1 MNEARPPRALIVGGS
16 LGGLFAATTLRAI
29 GWDVQVFERSISAL
43 DSRGGGIV
51 LQPDVLAAFR
61 FAGID
66 RTKALGVRS
75 GDRIYLDAS
84 DEVIER
90 AFMPQTQTSWN
101 MLHGLLSRA
110 LPPALVHR
118 GETLVGFD
126 QEESSVRARFASGR
140 IERGDLLVGADG
152 PRSTVRELL
161 LPDALPRYAGYVA
174 WRGLAPE
181 RLVSDRA
188 KAKLE
193 GTFSFQQGKDFL
205 LLAYLVPG
213 EDESTAPGHRRWNWV
228 WYRRSDEG
236 ADFDEAMT
244 DAHGRRR
251 QFSIPPGSMA
261 ARSAQA
267 LREAASRLLAP
278 TFADLVDA
286 TQEPFVQAILDL
298 EISRMVF
305 DRVVLV
311 GDAAFIARPHTAGST
326 AKAAAN
332 AVALAEALASSP
344 NIDLSLGDW
353 GGQQIQVGL
362 DMTARGRVMGDR
374 IMGIF
379 HAARRHQM
387 TATTRTDDLP

>member
-1 MNEARPPRALIVGGS
+1 MNDARVPRALIVGGS

-29 GWDVQVFERSISAL
+29 GWDVQVFERSIGAL

-61 FAGID
+61 FAAIERAG
-66 RTKALGVRS
+66 ALGVRS

-84 DEVIER
+84 DDVIDR

-101 MLHGLLSRA
+101 MIHGLLSRA
-110 LPPALVHR
+110 LPPEIVHR

-126 QEESSVRARFASGR
+126 QEETGVRAHFASGR
-140 IERGDLLVGADG
+140 IERGDLLIGADG

-161 LPDALPRYAGYVA
+161 SPGELPRYAGYVA

-181 RLVSDRA
+181 HLVSDRA

-193 GTFSFQQGKDFL
+193 GTFSFQQGEDFL

-213 EDESTAPGHRRWNWV
+213 EDESTVPGHRRWNWV

-236 ADFDEAMT
+236 ADLDEAMT

-251 QFSIPPGSMA
+251 PFSVPPGSMA

-278 TFADLVDA
+278 SFADLVDA

-298 EISRMVF
+298 DVSRMVF

-332 AVALAEALASSP
+332 AVALAQALASSSS
-344 NIDLSLGDW
+344 IDASLGEW
-353 GGQQIQVGL
+353 GRQQVQLGR
-362 DMTARGRVMGDR
+362 DMTARGRAMGDR

-379 HAARRHQM
+379 HAARRHRT
-387 TATTRTDDLP
+387 TATTKTDDLP